1 MQLWENEVT
10 RLVKNWKELS
20 CHRMGAQMNRLQS
33 LQTVE
38 YYAAMKRNK
47 LQTHAVTWVTLRHAE
62 QKQPA
67 AALQESLS
75 QAKLIDSFLGPGVEV
90 GG

>member
-1 MQLWENEVT
+1 
-10 RLVKNWKELS
+10 
-20 CHRMGAQMNRLQS
+20 MGAQMNRLQS

-47 LQTHAVTWVTLRHAE
+47 LQTHAVTWVTLIHAE

-67 AALQESLS
+67 AVLQESLS
-75 QAKLIDSFLGPGVEV
+75 QAKLIDSCLGPGVEV